1 MSENT
6 LDPAGLKKIYDDL
19 KRSHD
24 NIRNKIDA
32 EMENPP
38 ATRLPHDDLLKMSSD
53 AGKIMVGA
61 NSAYDMY
68 VANAIKDI
76 QSSAKKVKDGIK
88 DAADTIFSLQEAAKI
103 IGIIASLV
111 DIAAVI
117 ASSIQDWDNLG
128 KLPELVRNLNKQIKA
143 AKKPDV
149 GQGGI

>member
-1 MSENT
+1 
-6 LDPAGLKKIYDDL
+6 
-19 KRSHD
+19 
-24 NIRNKIDA
+24 
-32 EMENPP
+32 
-38 ATRLPHDDLLKMSSD
+38 MSSD